1 MSSLLYVFI
10 SLFYNLNVNT
20 YMFIREYI
28 LKKMHERISKLG
40 KIHKYYRDVTMV
52 VMRCD
57 NCNTEFERARG
68 SMDPKRISNNY
79 FHVCKNCDSKKFAQ
93 KMGVTKKQIWDMP
106 ASSNL
111 DISKL

>member
-1 MSSLLYVFI
+1 
-10 SLFYNLNVNT
+10 
-20 YMFIREYI
+20 MFIKQYT
-28 LKKMHERISKLG
+28 LKKTHTRCSKTG
-40 KIHKYYRDVTMV
+40 KEHTYSRNTTMCV
-52 VMRCD
+52 FRCD
-57 NCNTEFERARG
+57 NCDAEFERTRG
-68 SMDPKRISNNY
+68 SMDPKRLSNSY

>member
-1 MSSLLYVFI
+1 
-10 SLFYNLNVNT
+10 
-20 YMFIREYI
+20 
-28 LKKMHERISKLG
+28 MHERASKLG
-40 KIHKYYRDVTMV
+40 KLHKYYRDVTMV

-57 NCNTEFERARG
+57 NCNAEFERARG

>member
-1 MSSLLYVFI
+1 
-10 SLFYNLNVNT
+10 
-20 YMFIREYI
+20 MFIREF
-28 LKKMHERISKLG
+28 KKQSRHVRKSKTG
-40 KIHKYYRDVTMV
+40 KEHAYTRELTICVF
-52 VMRCD
+52 RCD
-57 NCNTEFERARG
+57 SCDAEFERTRG
-68 SMDPKRISNNY
+68 SMDPKRLSNNY

>member
-1 MSSLLYVFI
+1 
-10 SLFYNLNVNT
+10 
-20 YMFIREYI
+20 MFIREF
-28 LKKMHERISKLG
+28 KKETNH
-40 KIHKYYRDVTMV
+40 V
-52 VMRCD
+52 VKVKPARNTPICVIVRMCVLRCD
-57 NCNTEFERARG
+57 NCDAEFERARG
-68 SMDPKRISNNY
+68 SMDPKRLNNNY

>member
-1 MSSLLYVFI
+1 
-10 SLFYNLNVNT
+10 
-20 YMFIREYI
+20 
-28 LKKMHERISKLG
+28 
-40 KIHKYYRDVTMV
+40 MV

-93 KMGVTKKQIWDMP
+93 KMGVTKKQIWDMS
-106 ASSNL
+106 ASSDL

>member
-1 MSSLLYVFI
+1 
-10 SLFYNLNVNT
+10 
-20 YMFIREYI
+20 MFIREY
-28 LKKMHERISKLG
+28 KSQTRHTRKSKTG
-40 KIHKYYRDVTMV
+40 KEHTYKRDVTLV

-79 FHVCKNCDSKKFAQ
+79 FHVCKNCDSKVFAQ
-93 KMGVTKKQIWDMP
+93 KMGVTKKNIWDMP
-106 ASSNL
+106 ASSDL

>member
-1 MSSLLYVFI
+1 M
-10 SLFYNLNVNT
+10 
-20 YMFIREYI
+20 YMREY
-28 LKKMHERISKLG
+28 KKQTRHIRTSKMG
-40 KIHKYYRDVTMV
+40 KEHAYTREVTYCV
-52 VMRCD
+52 FRCD
-57 NCNTEFERARG
+57 NCDAEFERARG
-68 SMDPKRISNNY
+68 SMDPKRLSNSY

>member
-1 MSSLLYVFI
+1 
-10 SLFYNLNVNT
+10 
-20 YMFIREYI
+20 MFIREYT
-28 LKKMHERISKLG
+28 LNKMHERASKLG
-40 KIHKYYRDVTMV
+40 KLHKYYRDVTMV

-57 NCNTEFERARG
+57 NCNAEFERARG

>member
-1 MSSLLYVFI
+1 M
-10 SLFYNLNVNT
+10 LNIV
-20 YMFIREYI
+20 MFIREF
-28 LKKMHERISKLG
+28 KKQTRHIRKSKTG
-40 KIHKYYRDVTMV
+40 KEHTYKRELSVCQF
-52 VMRCD
+52 RCD